1 MDILGPGK
9 VAILGSNVS
18 LEHSSSLETKEWYL
32 APNLKYKL
40 CVCVSAMRQKLE
52 SKGNVRVLIKHTVEL
67 LSILVEPVYTAAI
80 C

>member
-1 MDILGPGK
+1 M
-9 VAILGSNVS
+9 
-18 LEHSSSLETKEWYL
+18 SSSEHGHPGARQSGNTRFQCLETKEWYL

-40 CVCVSAMRQKLE
+40 CVRVSAMRQKLE
-52 SKGNVRVLIKHTVEL
+52 SKGNVRILIKHTVEL